1 MPKMG
6 LKAAA
11 TVSEKEGAVWS
22 GGAYKSGVSGVT
34 GATETTSEIVV
45 SVGSGKYGFIVS

>member
-1 MPKMG
+1 MD

-11 TVSEKEGAVWS
+11 SVTEKEGAVWS

-34 GATETTSEIVV
+34 GASETASEIVV
-45 SVGSGKYGFIVS
+45 SVGSGSFAFVVS